1 MDECSPLSFGRTA
14 RSMRIDAGVPQA
26 ELARRIELP
35 APYLCGVELGTRPA
49 PLEPTVRRLAHEL
62 KLPQETVDTLVTLAA
77 HSRLA
82 WKNRGPRAPSSS
94 THGGVGESIGPLLRE
109 AEQMALRS
117 GVVVE
122 IRARSMRITV
132 RPASLPQT
140 EATAKPRPEFPKEME
155 VSETR

>member
-1 MDECSPLSFGRTA
+1 MDECSPLSFGRRV
-14 RSMRIDAGVPQA
+14 RSERLDAGVPQA

-49 PLEPTVRRLAHEL
+49 PLEPTVRRLAYEL
-62 KLPQETVDTLVTLAA
+62 KLPQETVDTLVTLAEQ
-77 HSRLA
+77 SRLA
-82 WKNRGPRAPSSS
+82 WKTRGPRASSPR
-94 THGGVGESIGPLLRE
+94 TRAVGESIGPLLRE

-140 EATAKPRPEFPKEME
+140 EATSKPRPEFPKEME